1 MVEIIGVRFKN
12 VGKTYSFSPGG
23 ERFRKGDL
31 VIVETARGLECGEV
45 SFGNCEVEETE
56 IVQPLKCIVRAAT
69 ADDRKRVED
78 NAAKEAKAFGV
89 FEEKIAASRLDMKLV
104 GVEYAFDG
112 SKIIAYFTADGR
124 VDFRELVKEL
134 ASVFHTRIELR
145 QIGVRDEAKM
155 LGGLGICGRPFCCA
169 QFLPDFQPVSI
180 KMAKEQG
187 LSLNPTKISG
197 SCGRLMCCLK
207 YEQNT
212 YSAFSR
218 VTPKNGAQ
226 VVTPEGQGTVTDA
239 NVLTGTVKVRLQKS
253 PDSPPVTFSR
263 DELTLLSGQPLGEP
277 KEETEPEGEPVLV
290 SAVADEFDFP
300 EIEIAESAAWVDTP
314 APAEPQAD
322 EPESTEEE
330 PTEPDESGRPAPQ
343 NGSGNAHNGG
353 GNGQGGGNHHRRRRR
368 GRPGH
373 RGGHGGGKKSDG
385 E

>member
-12 VGKTYSFSPGG
+12 VGKTYSFSPGD
-23 ERFRKGDL
+23 RNFRKGDH

-45 SFGNCEVEETE
+45 SFGNCEVDENE
-56 IVQPLKCIVRAAT
+56 IVQPLKSIVRAAT
-69 ADDRKRVED
+69 ADDLKRMEE
-78 NAAKEAKAFGV
+78 NIAKEERAFGV
-89 FEEKIAASRLDMKLV
+89 FEEKIAASKLDMKLV

-155 LGGLGICGRPFCCA
+155 LGGLGICGRPFCCK

-187 LSLNPTKISG
+187 LPLNPTKISG

-207 YEQNT
+207 YEQST

-226 VVTPEGQGTVTDA
+226 VITPEGAGTVTDA
-239 NVLTGTVKVRLQKS
+239 NVLTGAVKVRLQKS
-253 PDSPPVTFSR
+253 PDSPPVAFSR
-263 DELTLLSGQPLGEP
+263 DDLTLLNGQPLGEP
-277 KEETEPEGEPVLV
+277 KEDLAEAEAE
-290 SAVADEFDFP
+290 SAPIMTVADEFDFP
-300 EIEIAESAAWVDTP
+300 EIEVAEPVFPFDQPEPAAESAET
-314 APAEPQAD
+314 AEAD
-322 EPESTEEE
+322 EPGEQPAES
-330 PTEPDESGRPAPQ
+330 DRPAAA
-343 NGSGNAHNGG
+343 NGNGG
-353 GNGQGGGNHHRRRRR
+353 GNHRRRRRR
-368 GRPGH
+368 GRPSHHGH
-373 RGGHGGGKKSDG
+373 RGGAKKDAT
-385 E
+385 